1 MIELL
6 KAENN
11 SAIINANI
19 IDGAINAGLIIA
31 LPLSPNSIVFEGE
44 FENYLVELPDELVNQ
59 GMTSSL
65 VDVDLP
71 FSIVAK

>member
-31 LPLSPNSIVFEGE
+31 LPLSPNSLVPQTHKLSESTKGLSMGQAE
-44 FENYLVELPDELVNQ
+44 FYQPAHL
-59 GMTSSL
+59 
-65 VDVDLP
+65 
-71 FSIVAK
+71 